1 MVFLDQRDVALRKA
15 TPEDALAFLDY
26 LRRRYKRRVGHV
38 PANDIRWRCEFTPSM
53 HALLRLAQDQWPP
66 ISATDRRIEWF
77 RTQLTAYQ
85 FTADTLRHYLSAVR
99 ELLDFLELR
108 QIEPV
113 DATAQDVEA
122 FLQARLKIYRQ
133 KHGQYPQSRTEWQRR
148 YLTGIEH
155 FLSLVQGQW
164 PPPAVPDPEL
174 AAYRDHLAK
183 RNILD
188 KTAVEYCLHVRVFLD
203 YTRKKKLDIQ
213 SLTEADLQGFYTVSL
228 DLYRS
233 RQRHGTPTTPAYFRT
248 LNRRAIHGFLR
259 FRQGHWPPKHPLV
272 ERFRTYL
279 EGLQYRPQVVAND
292 SLIVRRFLAYLEQ
305 CNIAIEVARKA
316 DAEDFIALR
325 LERFR
330 KRRGHDPADMIG
342 WRSESTGPIRNLF
355 RLLAL
360 SWQAECAPATPWE
373 QLTQQLCQGY
383 CQWLTEVR
391 GLSMQTFRKNGAT
404 AKELLVWMGEQNEH
418 PSLLQLSVGAID
430 QFLAWR
436 LPSLRRAT
444 RLGVCSALRCFL
456 RYLHTAKHLR
466 NDLSTFV
473 TEPSHYRFE
482 EIPRSFTQDQV
493 DAVLA
498 CTRKDCTPTGLRDYA
513 MLLLLATYGMRSGE
527 VSRLKLND
535 IDWRG
540 ERIHVRHSKTGF
552 ESALPLVEPV
562 ADAILD
568 YLQHGRPKTSAR
580 EVFLRVHA
588 PFQPFGC
595 PASLSSV
602 VRRRLLDAGIE
613 PAGRHGTHA
622 FRFARAISMMR
633 ASVPLKCIGDLLGHR
648 AADSTQTYVRLAMDD
663 LRELSLDL
671 PSRRAGQKP

>member
-1 MVFLDQRDVALRKA
+1 
-15 TPEDALAFLDY
+15 
-26 LRRRYKRRVGHV
+26 
-38 PANDIRWRCEFTPSM
+38 M
-53 HALLRLAQDQWPP
+53 HALLRLAQGQWPP
-66 ISATDRRIEWF
+66 VSATDRRIEWF
-77 RTQLTAYQ
+77 RTKLTADK
-85 FTADTLRHYLSAVR
+85 FTPDTLRHYLSALR
-99 ELLDFLELR
+99 ELLDFLEPR
-108 QIEPV
+108 QIEPDDV
-113 DATAQDVEA
+113 TAQDVDE
-122 FLQARLKIYRQ
+122 FLQARLKRYRQ
-133 KHGQYPQSRTEWQRR
+133 KHGQYPDIRAEWRRR
-148 YLTGIEH
+148 YLTGIQH
-155 FLSLVQGQW
+155 FLLVIQGQW

-183 RNILD
+183 RSMLD

-203 YTRKKKLDIQ
+203 YARKKKLDIT
-213 SLTEADLQGFYTVSL
+213 SLTEMDLKGFFNVSL

-233 RQRHGTPTTPAYFRT
+233 QQRHGPPTTPSYFRM

-259 FRQGHWPPKHPLV
+259 FRQGHWPPKQPLV
-272 ERFRTYL
+272 ERFRAYL
-279 EGLQYRPQVVAND
+279 ESLQYRPKVIVDDA
-292 SLIVRRFLAYLEQ
+292 LIVRQFLAYLEQ
-305 CNIAIEVARKA
+305 RNIAIDAVCKA
-316 DAEDFIALR
+316 DADGFIEVR

-330 KRRGHDPADMIG
+330 KRHNHDPVGMIG
-342 WRSESTGPIRNLF
+342 WRSQLTGPIRSLF
-355 RLLAL
+355 RMLAL
-360 SWQAECAPATPWE
+360 PWHVEREPATPWE
-373 QLTQQLCQGY
+373 QLTQKLCQGY

-404 AKELLVWMGEQNEH
+404 AKELLVWMGKQNEP
-418 PSLLQLSVGAID
+418 PSLLQLSASAID
-430 QFLAWR
+430 RFLAWR

-444 RLGVCSALRCFL
+444 RLGVCSGLRCFL
-456 RYLHTAKHLR
+456 RYLCTAKHLR
-466 NDLSTFV
+466 SDLSAFV

-498 CTRKDCTPTGLRDYA
+498 GTRKDRTATGLRDYA
-513 MLLLLATYGMRSGE
+513 MLLLLSTYGMRSGE

-588 PFQPFGC
+588 PFQSFAS
-595 PASLSSV
+595 PATLSSV

-633 ASVPLKCIGDLLGHR
+633 ASVSLKWIGDLLGHR

-671 PSRRAGQKP
+671 PGYQKAGQEP